1 MIRRKDVSKIFFF
14 FVYDFKLFWI
24 IIYSGI
30 LFFDGIILFV
40 NFNCFDIG
48 FLMLRLRLN
57 ICKIVKI
64 IFFFD
69 FFFDVLY
76 IGNEF
81 YVINYSKSNVMV
93 MLSDIFNM
101 VREIKIFIGFRFY
114 GLVKW
119 NDFIFVVC
127 ESVILKYFLDG

>member
-1 MIRRKDVSKIFFF
+1 
-14 FVYDFKLFWI
+14 
-24 IIYSGI
+24 
-30 LFFDGIILFV
+30 
-40 NFNCFDIG
+40 
-48 FLMLRLRLN
+48 MLRLRLN
-57 ICKIVKI
+57 ICEIVKI